1 MKIGSFGLLDDA
13 RYGKVIVVSPTRQ
26 TFIHQISDSAG
37 SVCWIWEDWNAQT
50 SHAAVAP
57 FQGPSAGEMSE
68 DLHFSVC
75 CWNVLA
81 DKYARQSSFPYC
93 AKSHLAW
100 AHRGPAIA
108 FYLGRIDADVF
119 CLQEVDRVAF
129 FEDWFTARGTVVVCV
144 CFANMQVAE

>member
-1 MKIGSFGLLDDA
+1 M
-13 RYGKVIVVSPTRQ
+13 
-26 TFIHQISDSAG
+26 
-37 SVCWIWEDWNAQT
+37 CWIWEDWNAQT

-93 AKSHLAW
+93 AKNHLAW